1 MLDETV
7 DKVKVESKDG
17 MNRVTNIER
26 YRSEYINKNQ
36 NNFPSVS

>member
-7 DKVKVESKDG
+7 DKVKVGSKDG

-26 YRSEYINKNQ
+26 YRSEYNKKIKII
-36 NNFPSVS
+36 FDL